1 MPTLVMMHGMTGTA
15 EMMRP
20 FAEKI
25 LPDGWSLLVP
35 EAEFEHSSRG
45 YTWWRYEG
53 GDQPGRRIL
62 SATELSDV
70 DSSLLKLSN
79 LLPDEKLV
87 LGGFSQGGAMAQELL
102 QFEHDVL
109 GIIAIGTRVV
119 RPLELR
125 QRLQEIPSAK
135 LLWMHGETDHRVTLD
150 AGLEIPIIFEESGW
164 DVTRVQHS
172 KGHMIPIEFHLSI
185 RQWLENLQSIFQLN
199 FQFFNW
205 SLIII

>member
-20 FAEKI
+20 FAEKV
-25 LPDGWSLLVP
+25 LPEGWNLLVP
-35 EAEFEHSSRG
+35 EAEFNHPNRG
-45 YTWWRYEG
+45 FTWWRYEG

-79 LLPDEKLV
+79 ILPDDKLV

-102 QFEHDVL
+102 QFDHEVL

-125 QRLQEIPSAK
+125 QRLLELQPAK
-135 LLWMHGETDHRVTLD
+135 LLWMHGESDHRVSLD
-150 AGLEIPIIFEESGW
+150 AGLEIPQIFEESGW
-164 DVTRVQHS
+164 DVLKIQHS
-172 KGHMIPIEFHLSI
+172 KGHMIPIEFHFSI
-185 RQWLENLQSIFQLN
+185 KEWLEKLG
-199 FQFFNW
+199 
-205 SLIII
+205 